1 MNAIQFRYFK
11 GDMTKEPLKTIIDT
25 WYKLRAERDKKLTNI
40 FNTIPFYES
49 WLGDET
55 SIFGIV
61 CSYDNPARD
70 EAVLTKGYRT
80 EDYKGKCVVK
90 PDRRYKVGKDF
101 DKKLQAIRQIL
112 KEAPDFS
119 SYSLKE
125 LGMYLLVGHFSRLY
139 FSVSGVQ
146 DDIYIAKIPVKEQ
159 GNFGDD
165 FLEIHEC
172 LTEIKESEFLSI
184 QGL

>member
-1 MNAIQFRYFK
+1 MNEIKFRYFK
-11 GDMTKEPLKTIIDT
+11 GDMTKEPLKTITDA
-25 WYKLRAERDKKLTNI
+25 WYKLRAERNKKLTSI
-40 FNTIPFYES
+40 FNTISFYES

-61 CSYDNPARD
+61 CSYDNPAHD

-112 KEAPDFS
+112 NEAPDFS
-119 SYSLKE
+119 KYSLKE
-125 LGMYLLVGHFSRLY
+125 LNMYCVVGNFSRIY
-139 FSVSGVQ
+139 FSVSGIQ
-146 DDIYIAKIPVKEQ
+146 DDIYIAKIPFKTQ
-159 GNFGDD
+159 GNFGDK
-165 FLEIHEC
+165 FPEIHEC
-172 LTEIKESEFLSI
+172 LIEIKESEFLSI